1 MVAVSCAGKRRPAIV
16 RRCHERGCKCALA
29 QTGEKEEMTEQH
41 RVNPAKAYLLR
52 YRGLKAK
59 CAALERAIRAAFEN
73 ATNTTVALKEI
84 CVQTSG
90 GGEMMANAVVNVID
104 ATAILEERRREC
116 QTVMQEIMNAIDSVP
131 DDVQQTVLIE
141 HYINGRTL
149 AEIQTDICYE
159 KRNTIIIHG
168 RALWNVWQ
176 YMKKRGLC
184 DGN

>member
-1 MVAVSCAGKRRPAIV
+1 MI
-16 RRCHERGCKCALA
+16 E
-29 QTGEKEEMTEQH
+29 H

-131 DDVQQTVLIE
+131 DDIQQTVLIE

-168 RALWNVWQ
+168 RALWHVWQ
-176 YMKKRGLC
+176 WMRKNGLC
-184 DGN
+184 D